1 MTIQLIKRQA
11 TIERL
16 MMLALANGDE
26 QGYRE
31 YQQQHREV
39 VAAQVDKAMA
49 EF

>member
-16 MMLALANGDE
+16 MQMALVNGDE

-31 YQQQHREV
+31 YQQQHREI
-39 VAAQVDKAMA
+39 VAAQVKKAMVG
-49 EF
+49 F